1 MKKKLTKVLSIILAC
16 ILLTVNIEAANFK
29 DVKQN
34 HWAKSYI
41 EKCADLGFIN
51 GYTDG
56 SFKPD
61 GSIKFLE
68 LLKMVSNLL
77 NVSESEMQTAESI
90 YGAQLNKLQPATW
103 ARPYILKCLQKGVI
117 NMDTINT
124 AAKTGNPSM
133 IKDKAQNS
141 SSRSDTAIIFAKAM
155 GLQPVPT
162 SLSYNDSSEINDK
175 VIPYIGALQKVGV
188 LNPKGNDKGMFRPK
202 DPLSRAEVSK
212 MLSIAYD
219 YVSTHGN
226 SGNSGSMV
234 VPTQPNKTVTGTFK
248 NTFSSYITIAD
259 AIGNLKVYSYPAS
272 VTKTLNG
279 APTFDSNIVE
289 GMEVTL
295 TLQGDTVIRADFKQ
309 VEKTIDS
316 VIKEVPSR
324 SYNVK
329 FEYKENNKTQTI
341 TLDVQ
346 NATITLDG
354 NKATIDD
361 LKEGYEAKV
370 TYKMDKAIKL
380 DAKRN
385 QNFAGFF
392 EEFRSSGREM
402 RVYYKP
408 EYNSRKSDYYVL
420 NEYVYLNKS
429 NKSVRATDL
438 VRSSNTNPFVK
449 GQPINFEFDRSGKS
463 VTGVYYEF
471 DSRIKDGHI
480 FGYIAYD
487 VNSTDNKI
495 SVSPKNYKSSTKY
508 DIVDLDLDRNVYV
521 NINGRD
527 NRISNLRRDMLV
539 NITMKD
545 GYVYEIEVINSTGI
559 TSGYEKGI
567 FSGELVDVDTRN
579 HQISFD
585 TYNAPW
591 NNDNNLISEG
601 VNTFEYDERTKFYID
616 NKAYSLYDFEYNIF
630 SILDKDYYNY
640 QVTIKTGERTYADRR
655 VVVLEVSINKF

>member
-1 MKKKLTKVLSIILAC
+1 M
-16 ILLTVNIEAANFK
+16 
-29 DVKQN
+29 
-34 HWAKSYI
+34 
-41 EKCADLGFIN
+41 
-51 GYTDG
+51 
-56 SFKPD
+56 
-61 GSIKFLE
+61 
-68 LLKMVSNLL
+68 
-77 NVSESEMQTAESI
+77 
-90 YGAQLNKLQPATW
+90 
-103 ARPYILKCLQKGVI
+103 
-117 NMDTINT
+117 
-124 AAKTGNPSM
+124 
-133 IKDKAQNS
+133 
-141 SSRSDTAIIFAKAM
+141 
-155 GLQPVPT
+155 
-162 SLSYNDSSEINDK
+162 
-175 VIPYIGALQKVGV
+175 
-188 LNPKGNDKGMFRPK
+188 
-202 DPLSRAEVSK
+202 
-212 MLSIAYD
+212 
-219 YVSTHGN
+219 
-226 SGNSGSMV
+226 
-234 VPTQPNKTVTGTFK
+234 
-248 NTFSSYITIAD
+248 
-259 AIGNLKVYSYPAS
+259 KVYSYPGS

-309 VEKTIDS
+309 VEKTIDA

-329 FEYKENNKTQTI
+329 FEYKENNKTQTV

-346 NATITLDG
+346 NATITLNG

-429 NKSVRATDL
+429 NKSVRVRDL
-438 VRSSNTNPFVK
+438 VGNSNVNPFIK
-449 GQPINFEFDRSGKS
+449 GQPINFEFDRDGKS
-463 VTGVYYEF
+463 VTGIYYEF

-480 FGYIAYD
+480 FAYIYYD
-487 VNSTDNKI
+487 VKYSDNKI

-579 HQISFD
+579 HKISFD